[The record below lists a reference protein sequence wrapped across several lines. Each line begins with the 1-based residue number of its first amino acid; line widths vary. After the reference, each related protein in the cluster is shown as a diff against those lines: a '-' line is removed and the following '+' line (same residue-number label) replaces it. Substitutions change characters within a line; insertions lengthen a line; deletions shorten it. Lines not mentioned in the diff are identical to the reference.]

1 LHDIGFRVSAFR
13 AFKNSLVVT
22 VLVRWLNCPIG
33 ISLLVFCG
41 VYTYRAYRFGV
52 HYGRERHA
60 RHAFESNEK
69 VEVLSIKQRAGS
81 ADKASVGQKSFSK
94 CDSNLCDDRTQY
106 APGNIGRKNPY
117 CLVEVQ
123 SCREKAP

>member
-52 HYGRERHA
+52 HYGRELYVQ
-60 RHAFESNEK
+60 F
-69 VEVLSIKQRAGS
+69 LSMSDTPGMPS
-81 ADKASVGQKSFSK
+81 KATKRSKS
-94 CDSNLCDDRTQY
+94 
-106 APGNIGRKNPY
+106 
-117 CLVEVQ
+117 
-123 SCREKAP
+123 